1 MWEIRCLYFY
11 AVCFLIRLSVVNSI
25 WNLRSLMK
33 SFFLLLALELFILL
47 VTICPLLPL
56 IIIMMN
62 RILLFLCFEFTS
74 CSWGSFLPFAL
85 TILLRE
91 SYGEDIAGTE
101 TERSENGE
109 ESEYGGSFIDDE
121 EPQVLSSSQD
131 FSAVSESNE
140 EMADLKIPKGDK
152 GRPKRRLRKKYRN
165 SGSENG
171 ESSSQKDFTSGV
183 AAMEVLE
190 SETEDKLPISSL
202 SWGKCTSKSGKANV
216 EEKSRKETDNRS
228 DNEIEDNVTMLKGT
242 NAVRGVEPECKSGNR
257 NGGKQKHE
265 LRVGNALVPKKKRED
280 LAKEEGLLEA
290 DHCMIEEVILEQND
304 QNKKL
309 TSKKKC
315 KYDNLL
321 LASSQVDTE
330 VGVKLKRKRKE
341 QFEEKTLENNVNKE
355 DETHKIGSNYTV
367 TKDVDVEDRENQNQV
382 NDNHSRKTKKKR
394 RCKDEEGD
402 AMKVEPPVLPAHEK
416 KRSDVEMG
424 AKNANDKEIQ
434 LSNGI
439 IIEELEMGKPDGKIA
454 SLGKKVRVHYTG
466 KLKESG
472 QVFDSSVGRAN
483 LKFRLGGKKV
493 QELWNVG
500 LDGMR
505 IGGKRR
511 LIVPPSVSYTNE
523 GTSENIP
530 PNSWLVFDVELIKV
544 K

>member
-1 MWEIRCLYFY
+1 MAFWGTEVKPGKPFTHAPLNG
-11 AVCFLIRLSVVNSI
+11 RLHLSQATLGMGDGIKKSI
-25 WNLRSLMK
+25 VQCNVGNKMP
-33 SFFLLLALELFILL
+33 
-47 VTICPLLPL
+47 V
-56 IIIMMN
+56 
-62 RILLFLCFEFTS
+62 FLCCLFPDKAECCQLNLEF
-74 CSWGSFLPFAL
+74 
-85 TILLRE
+85 
-91 SYGEDIAGTE
+91 
-101 TERSENGE
+101 E
-109 ESEYGGSFIDDE
+109 ESDE
-121 EPQVLSSSQD
+121 VV
-131 FSAVSESNE
+131 FSVIGPRTVHLTANE

>member
-62 RILLFLCFEFTS
+62 QNHMGRILLGQKQKDPRMVKKVNMVVVLLMMKNHKSSHLLKIFL
-74 CSWGSFLPFAL
+74 LYQNA
-85 TILLRE
+85 
-91 SYGEDIAGTE
+91 
-101 TERSENGE
+101 
-109 ESEYGGSFIDDE
+109 
-121 EPQVLSSSQD
+121 
-131 FSAVSESNE
+131 SNE

>member
-1 MWEIRCLYFY
+1 MAFWGTEVKPGKPFTHAPLNG
-11 AVCFLIRLSVVNSI
+11 RLHLSQATLGMGDGIKKSI
-25 WNLRSLMK
+25 VQCNVGNKMP
-33 SFFLLLALELFILL
+33 
-47 VTICPLLPL
+47 V
-56 IIIMMN
+56 
-62 RILLFLCFEFTS
+62 FLCSLFPDKAECCQLNLEF
-74 CSWGSFLPFAL
+74 
-85 TILLRE
+85 
-91 SYGEDIAGTE
+91 
-101 TERSENGE
+101 E
-109 ESEYGGSFIDDE
+109 ESDE
-121 EPQVLSSSQD
+121 VV
-131 FSAVSESNE
+131 FSVIGPRTVHLTANE

-152 GRPKRRLRKKYRN
+152 GRPKTRLRKKYRN
-165 SGSENG
+165 SGFENE

-265 LRVGNALVPKKKRED
+265 LRVGNALVPKKKREG

-309 TSKKKC
+309 TSNKKC

-321 LASSQVDTE
+321 LASCQVDTE

-367 TKDVDVEDRENQNQV
+367 TKYVDVEDRDNQNQ
-382 NDNHSRKTKKKR
+382 
-394 RCKDEEGD
+394 
-402 AMKVEPPVLPAHEK
+402 
-416 KRSDVEMG
+416 
-424 AKNANDKEIQ
+424 
-434 LSNGI
+434 
-439 IIEELEMGKPDGKIA
+439 
-454 SLGKKVRVHYTG
+454 VRVHYTG

-472 QVFDSSVGRAN
+472 QVFDSSVGRAH

-544 K
+544 KCYYKFIMKRFKEEDISRRRNDGCDNYSRIGELREKDDNEIH